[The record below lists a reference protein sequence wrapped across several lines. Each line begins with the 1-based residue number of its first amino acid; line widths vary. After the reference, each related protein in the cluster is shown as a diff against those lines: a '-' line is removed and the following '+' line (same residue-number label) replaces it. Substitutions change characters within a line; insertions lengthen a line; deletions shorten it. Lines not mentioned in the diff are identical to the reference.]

1 MSNAFQNL
9 TQQDLEEGKRF
20 LMMYSQLQ
28 KMERMQAMIY
38 IHALSDRNK
47 IAQGIVVS
55 EQDAKEGEKEVV

>member
-9 TQQDLEEGKRF
+9 TPQDLEEGKRF

-28 KMERMQAMIY
+28 EMERMQAMIY

-47 IAQGIVVS
+47 IAQDIVVD
-55 EQDAKEGEKEVV
+55 EQNAKAG

>member
-1 MSNAFQNL
+1 MSNMFKNL

-28 KMERMQAMIY
+28 KVERMQAMIY

-47 IAQGIVVS
+47 IVQNIVVS
-55 EQDAKEGEKEVV
+55 EQDVKVG

>member
-1 MSNAFQNL
+1 MSNMFKNL

-28 KMERMQAMIY
+28 KVERMQAMIY

-47 IAQGIVVS
+47 IAQDIAVS
-55 EQDAKEGEKEVV
+55 EQEVKAG